1 MNSQCVH
8 YVCCKSTSTRWK
20 SGLRWNTCTH
30 HVDNHVC
37 LVFRIDCMHM
47 WATVGHHYVY
57 VDYYSKLPVT
67 GCRPS
72 DVQSIGG
79 CHWRSDKKDTGYK
92 RIFIFLRR
100 GIVGKKKR
108 VNCFLSLVLSI
119 LIQQFRAPPQNRAIS
134 HGCSCAECST
144 LLLLAV
150 PIARS

>member
-1 MNSQCVH
+1 MFMWTTIVNSLSQVADH
-8 YVCCKSTSTRWK
+8 PMSSP
-20 SGLRWNTCTH
+20 LE
-30 HVDNHVC
+30 D
-37 LVFRIDCMHM
+37 
-47 WATVGHHYVY
+47 ATEEA
-57 VDYYSKLPVT
+57 
-67 GCRPS
+67 
-72 DVQSIGG
+72 I
-79 CHWRSDKKDTGYK
+79 KKDTGYK